1 MRFYLESICPSICV
15 QALFRQYLLNS
26 YTFCNKT
33 WCDGA
38 PLWFK
43 DFNVVF
49 IDFHFLVYVVFFC
62 LFIFSRRL
70 DLSLTANSWQL
81 FSVMNIYK
89 KKLMLHEDFECYV
102 SGHFEDLNP
111 VCLYILYLLLHWAIL
126 LPSLWCI
133 ITG

>member
-1 MRFYLESICPSICV
+1 MVHHYDSKISM
-15 QALFRQYLLNS
+15 LFLL
-26 YTFCNKT
+26 F
-33 WCDGA
+33 
-38 PLWFK
+38 
-43 DFNVVF
+43 
-49 IDFHFLVYVVFFC
+49 DFHFLVYVVFFC

-111 VCLYILYLLLHWAIL
+111 VCLYSLYLLLH
-126 LPSLWCI
+126 
-133 ITG
+133 